1 MPDPAIDPLPKS
13 AQRVQDIL
21 DEHNLSLQ
29 VVEFPESTRTSQ
41 EAADAIGCELAQIA
55 KTLVFRR
62 MRTDKPVLVIASG
75 ANRVNEK
82 ALRGHLGE
90 KAEKADAEYA
100 QEHTGYAIG
109 GIPPV
114 GHVEAI
120 ETFIDED
127 LLTHECIWA
136 AAGTPHAVF
145 RLTPQALVEI
155 TGGDIIS
162 VK

>member
-1 MPDPAIDPLPKS
+1 MSDPLPRS
-13 AQRVQDIL
+13 AQRVQSVL
-21 DEHNLSLQ
+21 DDHNLSLQ
-29 VVEFPESTRTSQ
+29 VVEFPDSTRTSQ
-41 EAADAIGCELAQIA
+41 EAADAIGCELSQIA
-55 KTLVFRR
+55 KTLVFRK
-62 MRTDKPVLVIASG
+62 MKSGKPVLVIASG

-82 ALRGHLGE
+82 ALRDHLGE
-90 KAEKADAEYA
+90 KVEKADAGYV

-155 TGGDIIS
+155 TGGDIVS

>member
-1 MPDPAIDPLPKS
+1 MSDPAIDPLPKS
-13 AQRVQDIL
+13 AQKVQSVL

-29 VVEFPESTRTSQ
+29 VVEFPNSTRTAQ
-41 EAADAIGCELAQIA
+41 EAAEAIGCEVAQIA
-55 KTLVFRR
+55 KSLVFRR
-62 MRTDKPVLVIASG
+62 KETGAPLLVVASG

-82 ALRGHLGE
+82 ALKELLGE
-90 KAEKADAEYA
+90 KVEKADADYV

-114 GHVEAI
+114 GLIEPL

-127 LLTHECIWA
+127 LLTHEIIWA

-145 RLTPQALVEI
+145 SLTPQALVEI